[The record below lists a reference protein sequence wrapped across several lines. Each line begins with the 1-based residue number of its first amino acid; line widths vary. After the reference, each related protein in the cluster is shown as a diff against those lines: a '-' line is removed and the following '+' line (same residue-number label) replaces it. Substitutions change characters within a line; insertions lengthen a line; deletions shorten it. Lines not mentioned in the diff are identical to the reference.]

1 MAKKQL
7 SAPRRIALIVTGFLV
22 VALSLFF
29 IDTVIDI
36 WPAVG
41 VQSELCKKAEAMP
54 PEEREPFLV
63 RMRKNHKV
71 NCRFRDVPVTRVN
84 LGGTHTFLSPDQ
96 GLFGVV
102 ALFAALGAL
111 LRSLR
116 SVVWAGAGRGEED
129 FSVLWSL
136 LRPVAAPA
144 LAILLYVILR
154 ALFLPPGTLAAVN
167 PYGFVAVAALVGLF
181 CDELLGQV
189 YARARALGGKG

>member
-7 SAPRRIALIVTGFLV
+7 SAPRRIALAVTGFLV
-22 VALSLFF
+22 VALTLFF

-36 WPAVG
+36 WPSVG

-63 RMRKNHKV
+63 QMRENHKV

-116 SVVWAGAGRGEED
+116 SVVWAGAGWGEEN
-129 FSVLWSL
+129 FSVLWNL
-136 LRPVAAPA
+136 LRPVAGPA
-144 LAILLYVILR
+144 LAILFYVILR
-154 ALFLPPGTLAAVN
+154 AAFLPPGTLAAVN
-167 PYGFVAVAALVGLF
+167 PYGFVAVAALVGFF
-181 CDELLGQV
+181 CDELLGWV
-189 YARARALGGKG
+189 YARARALGGRG